1 MDTTL
6 LPEKSGER
14 AMTRFPDD
22 LDDTEAGAVSFHMA
36 RARRERAAAM
46 RGFLARLFRRKPNAV
61 RWG

>member
-1 MDTTL
+1 
-6 LPEKSGER
+6 
-14 AMTRFPDD
+14 MTRFPDD